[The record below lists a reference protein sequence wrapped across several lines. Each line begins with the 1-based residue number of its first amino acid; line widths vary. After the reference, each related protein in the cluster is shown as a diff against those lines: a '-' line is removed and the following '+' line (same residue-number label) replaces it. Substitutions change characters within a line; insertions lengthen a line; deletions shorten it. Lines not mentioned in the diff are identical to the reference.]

1 MKRDMGSEVL
11 RSTGECGQ
19 PPLLKRLLPLLA
31 ALALAGCDV
40 LEASPYPVVKSDLVV
55 TDVNTQLNLPRF
67 QWLNNHQLVVVAF
80 DHEIPRPNNRAYLTE
95 SLVLWDTTTNT
106 TTKIVEPD
114 VGGLCLRNDQVK
126 YFKRKTDPEGMIP
139 RDSQQREHFVGPLG
153 KGKRID
159 FQEPTDAMTCDS
171 KKMQGGLPDWTKNIP
186 NPEINIRRLRPE
198 HGFIVIDRES
208 PRHWPR
214 SIKLYQHEKNA
225 PIDLPRI
232 LEGDGPN
239 PDTLGVYPK
248 WYSHRQAYYLPAL
261 RSGSPSW
268 WLMPSG
274 ELEIAWQIPDG
285 GIKLPSKT
293 MTRTAISVA
302 TEIPVIGASEY
313 NIETIRESG
322 LYALSDFN
330 NPKRIVKGRIAQE
343 LEVSPDG
350 CKVAFGNDDRPTID
364 PRKPMLFHK
373 LQVINLCPEKTQ

>member
-11 RSTGECGQ
+11 RSTGEMGEKCGQ

-40 LEASPYPVVKSDLVV
+40 LEASPYPVIKSDLVV
-55 TDVNTQLNLPRF
+55 QNRPSETIQYFGWIDNQRIVAMVIDRIEPNPDGGTRIYRSLKRWDVSSNTMTT
-67 QWLNNHQLVVVAF
+67 LVDDDQIAGVC
-80 DHEIPRPNNRAYLTE
+80 
-95 SLVLWDTTTNT
+95 
-106 TTKIVEPD
+106 
-114 VGGLCLRNDQVK
+114 VGGGNIRYYIKKHTPESKERLEGYFGTDDAIRQTTEKGPFIPSTCELQSK
-126 YFKRKTDPEGMIP
+126 YP
-139 RDSQQREHFVGPLG
+139 
-153 KGKRID
+153 
-159 FQEPTDAMTCDS
+159 
-171 KKMQGGLPDWTKNIP
+171 LPDWTKNIP

-232 LEGDGPN
+232 LEGGGPN

-302 TEIPVIGASEY
+302 TEIPVIGASDY

-322 LYALSDFN
+322 LYVLSDFN

-364 PRKPMLFHK
+364 PRKPILFHK